1 MESNAQQEQKVY
13 PKKIEEFD
21 LSIEVVL
28 LLLLGVFM
36 LLFGLLLFR
45 ILAGALPYA
54 PDSTYGLFMVIV
66 SLQIITM
73 GKTPFGDLRR
83 SWIVLII
90 GICTAILGMYACFIP
105 GHLTALVRM
114 LVGIMLLFGGIALLL
129 QLFVSEEKA
138 KKWMRIPGILQ
149 QLTIACSLV
158 YILSAILGLITLV
171 LDIATYQQ
179 TAIILIIYGI
189 SLFYLSWC
197 IRKINVLY
205 PPEEIRKTAHGQLNL
220 VEHPSKFNSRLLREA
235 ALPLSIA
242 IFILLGVLLT
252 LIGLLLFPVSLH
264 IIPFSPDGQLGL
276 LLIITAI
283 QIMALGETPL
293 GHFKRSWLL
302 IIIGIVFV
310 AMGIFS
316 CIVPGILTNVI
327 NLLLGFLNIF
337 GGLVLL
343 AKGYLSKHNGSTGP
357 ATIPATIPS
366 TIISAAA
373 RQKNTQTAL
382 NITGIIF
389 GITAVVPGLVSLRVI
404 AGILVINGLLLFR
417 LSNLFYKLEIFARG
431 AYQTP

>member
-1 MESNAQQEQKVY
+1 MALNAQQEQKVY

-28 LLLLGVFM
+28 LLILGVFM

-45 ILAGALPYA
+45 ILEGALPYT

-66 SLQIITM
+66 SLQIIAM

-105 GHLTALVRM
+105 GHMTALIRM
-114 LVGIMLLFGGIALLL
+114 LVGVMLFLGGIALLL
-129 QLFVSEEKA
+129 QLFISEEKA

-158 YILSAILGLITLV
+158 YIISAVLGLITL
-171 LDIATYQQ
+171 LRGIATDLQ
-179 TAIILIIYGI
+179 TAVILVIYGI
-189 SLFYLSWC
+189 CFFYLSYC
-197 IRKINVLY
+197 IRKVSSLY
-205 PPEEIRKTAHGQLNL
+205 PPEEIRNPAPKQLNEI
-220 VEHPSKFNSRLLREA
+220 EHTSRYNFKFLKDA

-242 IFILLGVLLT
+242 IFIILGVLLT
-252 LIGLLLFPVSLH
+252 LIGLILFPVSLH

-276 LLIITAI
+276 LLIVTAI
-283 QIMALGETPL
+283 QILALGETPL

-302 IIIGIVFV
+302 IIIGIVF
-310 AMGIFS
+310 AALGIFS
-316 CIVPGILTNVI
+316 CIVPGILTNGI
-327 NLLLGFLNIF
+327 NLLLGSFNIF

-343 AKGYLSKHNGSTGP
+343 TKAYLSKHQGSIDP
-357 ATIPATIPS
+357 ATIPATIRVA
-366 TIISAAA
+366 IISIAAK
-373 RQKNTQTAL
+373 QKNIQTAL
-382 NITGIIF
+382 NIVGIIF

-404 AGILVINGLLLFR
+404 AGILVINGLLLFI
-417 LSNLFYKLEIFARG
+417 LSSLLYRMEILTRKA
-431 AYQTP
+431 